1 MTQETPARFTRTI
14 QEDSEGSGELVIDL
28 GNEICDMLGWQ
39 VGDVIEWID
48 NKDGTWILQK
58 KNTNN

>member
-1 MTQETPARFTRTI
+1 MTQETPARFTRTL
-14 QEDSEGSGELVIDL
+14 QEDPEGSGELIIDL
-28 GNEICDMLGWQ
+28 GDEICNMLGWQ